1 MTSKKEAFLSDVDD
15 DDGDEPEVVD
25 ATEELEVSEST
36 SQESKPA
43 PAASGGNSLV
53 RPVAD
58 VQEVAEVYEQFENI
72 KSGLLKSGD
81 TQSIGGGKN
90 KQTFIT
96 KSGWRKIATAFN
108 VSVDV
113 VEKERSVDDG
123 VLTWRVKARATAP
136 NGKVTESWS
145 TCASNESNHMEYIGK
160 NLKDVEQHKL
170 YEPDDDSIMK
180 VDGKWRRLKEPREVN
195 EHDILA
201 TAETRAKNRAIS
213 DLVGGGSVSAEEVSK
228 DSVLE

>member
-1 MTSKKEAFLSDVDD
+1 MSGKPEFLQDVDEEEEGEND
-15 DDGDEPEVVD
+15 VVEVE
-25 ATEELEVSEST
+25 AEEVESDT
-36 SQESKPA
+36 GVTTPA
-43 PAASGGNSLV
+43 PAPQDNNSLV
-53 RPVAD
+53 RPVANVD
-58 VQEVAEVYEQFENI
+58 EVAEVYEQFETI
-72 KSGLLKSGD
+72 KSGLLKEED

-113 VEKERSVDDG
+113 VDKERSVDEG

-136 NGKVTESWS
+136 NGKVAESWA

-160 NLKDVEQHKL
+160 NKSDVESHKIHNI
-170 YEPDDDSIMK
+170 DDEDVMK
-180 VDGKWRRLKEPREVN
+180 VDGKWRRLKDPREVN